1 MKKRQWFIG
10 SLLVSLIL
18 VGCGNQV
25 DDATAQKYSDKATS
39 IVTKLNAGAYTDI
52 TKQFDATM
60 KANLSAT
67 QLAEIQPTIEKSGTF
82 KKIEKQSVEEK
93 DGMTTVIL
101 VAKYQNDKRVY
112 TISYNEEN
120 QISGLYV
127 K

>member
-1 MKKRQWFIG
+1 
-10 SLLVSLIL
+10 
-18 VGCGNQV
+18 
-25 DDATAQKYSDKATS
+25 
-39 IVTKLNAGAYTDI
+39 
-52 TKQFDATM
+52 M

-67 QLAEIQPTIEKSGTF
+67 QLAEIQPIIEKSGTF